1 MAVNFTIR
9 YTDRVKVLPKA
20 TLKDGSEVSDYA
32 EAMVVDLHGVSG
44 NYRST
49 YGSWVGFISPSE
61 KEPDGYTP
69 WSSLSADPLPAF
81 AKTAAESWTGSVS
94 ANVVSQ
100 IESQFNAPI
109 NETVPDWAG

>member
-1 MAVNFTIR
+1 MAVNFTTR
-9 YTDRVKVLPKA
+9 YTNRVKVLPKA

-61 KEPDGYTP
+61 KEPAGYTT

-94 ANVVSQ
+94 ANVING
-100 IESQFNAPI
+100 IEQQFNAPV
-109 NETVPDWAG
+109 TDSVTGWAG